1 MVYKIKLRRLR
12 VPPAGNLD
20 NDIDFIC
27 QSFGYFTKRDK
38 NNTAGRI
45 FQYIIKKTAED
56 AEGVTSD
63 EIANELDLTRGAIVY
78 HLNNFISAGL
88 IVRERNLYRLRSH
101 CLKKSIDEIRND
113 AQRIFNEMMKIAEE
127 IDEELGV
134 FYR

>member
-1 MVYKIKLRRLR
+1 MAYKIKLRRLR

-27 QSFGYFTKRDK
+27 RSFGYFTKRDK

-45 FQYIIKKTAED
+45 FQYVIKKTAED

-113 AQRIFNEMMKIAEE
+113 AQRIFTEMMEIAEE
-127 IDEELGV
+127 IDEELGI

>member
-1 MVYKIKLRRLR
+1 MVYRIRLR
-12 VPPAGNLD
+12 KIRTPPAGSID

-27 QSFGYFTKRDK
+27 RSFGYFSKRDK

-45 FQYIIKKTAED
+45 FQYIIKKTAENN
-56 AEGVTSD
+56 EGVTSD

-78 HLNNFISAGL
+78 HLNDFISAGL
-88 IVRERNLYRLRSH
+88 VIRERNLYRLRSH

-113 AQRIFNEMMKIAEE
+113 TQRIFNEMMKIAEE
-127 IDEELGV
+127 IDEELGI